1 MQASPAQQADS
12 SPRVQPPVHA
22 NPSNIGG
29 TIARNVRL
37 AFDPVLTST
46 LDERAGVIAPRD
58 LKPLGDV
65 IPSLPPGKR
74 IAVMFDIFHAR
85 DPAKYPDRYDVTARF
100 LCSRA
105 QPSGD

>member
-1 MQASPAQQADS
+1 
-12 SPRVQPPVHA
+12 
-22 NPSNIGG
+22 
-29 TIARNVRL
+29 VRL
-37 AFDPVLTST
+37 TFDPVLTST
-46 LDERAGVIAPRD
+46 LDEKAGVIAPRD

-100 LCSRA
+100 YAAALRRQVTDDCVIDLGVYRNVLHSTQRDVHDVHEGSRN
-105 QPSGD
+105 